1 MRRTGLLLRAGL
13 VALAFGLALLAF
25 AGGAGFT
32 ERALPPAGTAAGL
45 GARLYFAAGL
55 FVLGGLDL
63 GLPTGPQPAR
73 ALLWVAT
80 FLAPAITGGALVE
93 GGLRLLRP
101 DLWVR
106 FRLRNHLVIIGA
118 GRLGHLFM
126 EALQRSAQ
134 TRSPVVVVDAEGDE
148 DDARELRRRFGAH
161 LIKADIRKPQ
171 TQQLLALG
179 RARGVIV
186 LTSDDLVN
194 LEAAAAIQ
202 DAHPA
207 LPVLAHVADLELR
220 RALDAL
226 RGAAHTF
233 NAHRLAAQRVFERA
247 LRPHLA
253 ATAGK
258 DVLVLVGF
266 GRFGQT
272 VFEELLARPELSSEI
287 REVFLVDRNATDK
300 ARFFAPHAP
309 QPCPLPFRCIDGD
322 VADPATWERLR
333 ADILAGT
340 TPTEAATPPFFVLG
354 TDDDTL
360 NLRVALALRRRL
372 GEGPR
377 IVVRVFHASSFTDAM
392 AKRFSLDVLAV
403 EALMRDA
410 IEAQEAAWFP
420 PRGAST
426 LRAEAVAE
434 D

>member
-1 MRRTGLLLRAGL
+1 MLRAGL

-32 ERALPPAGTAAGL
+32 ERALPSGESAAGL
-45 GARLYFAAGL
+45 GARRYFAAGL

-73 ALLWVAT
+73 GLLWVAT

-106 FRLRNHLVIIGA
+106 FRLRHHFVLIGA
-118 GRLGHLFM
+118 GRLGHLFL
-126 EALQRSAQ
+126 EALLSRPGRA
-134 TRSPVVVVDAEGDE
+134 RSPVVVVDAEGDE
-148 DDARELRRRFGAH
+148 DLARELRRRFGAH
-161 LIKADIRKPQ
+161 LIRADIRKPQ
-171 TQQLLALG
+171 TQHLLALG
-179 RARGVIV
+179 RARGGVV
-186 LTSDDLVN
+186 LTSDDRVN
-194 LEAAAAIQ
+194 LEAAAATQ

-253 ATAGK
+253 ATAAK

-272 VFEELLARPELSSEI
+272 VFEELLANAGLSEEI
-287 REVFLVDRNATDK
+287 REVFLVDRKASDN

-309 QPCPLPFRCIDGD
+309 VPCPLPYRCIDGD
-322 VADPATWERLR
+322 VADPATWEELKCQ
-333 ADILAGT
+333 ILAGV
-340 TPTEAATPPFFVLG
+340 PTGEEPVPPFFVLG

-372 GEGPR
+372 GRGPR

-392 AKRFSLDVLAV
+392 ASRFGLDVLAV
-403 EALMRDA
+403 EGLMRDA
-410 IEAQEAAWFP
+410 IQAQEAEWFP
-420 PRGAST
+420 EPRASG
-426 LRAEAVAE
+426 LRAEPVRE
-434 D
+434 